1 LIPDRSRCPYNFVR
15 IHKTLRTTPA
25 MAAGVTTYWRLY
37 DPFAGNEFVVA
48 GIDTGGQSIVVGGVM
63 LNARECRRQ
72 AAVCR
77 AEARVTESV
86 GASTTLTAMAR
97 SWAMLARQ
105 MDRLQAIR
113 DHR

>member
-1 LIPDRSRCPYNFVR
+1 VR

-37 DPFAGNEFVVA
+37 DPFAGNEFALRELTPAVNH
-48 GIDTGGQSIVVGGVM
+48 VVGGVM

-72 AAVCR
+72 AVVCT
-77 AEARVTESV
+77 AEARVTESI

-97 SWAMLARQ
+97 SWAMLPTRWIAYRPSET
-105 MDRLQAIR
+105 R
-113 DHR
+113 DKAV